1 LIYFPVSSDAVM
13 VRIENLADQRF
24 DNSDNTFGISLY
36 CVANKLWLDAN
47 PDVKLPNVGVYELSL
62 TGN

>member
-1 LIYFPVSSDAVM
+1 M